1 MKRYSI
7 LMMLLLI
14 TSIFM
19 SCAKSDIEFDNDL
32 EKSYD
37 TWIAFKKSSNNS
49 YQYMITSTSWV
60 GVRAETLIKVRS
72 GEVEGRSLK
81 VYNAS
86 QIFEQWTEDKSQ
98 LNTHQ
103 SGAAAVTLDHIYTQ
117 ARTELLKKRENA
129 QTYFEAKNDG
139 MISSAGYVEDGCTD
153 DCFRGINIAFIE
165 AL

>member
-1 MKRYSI
+1 MKRYPFLI
-7 LMMLLLI
+7 VLLI
-14 TSIFM
+14 VSIFM
-19 SCAKSDIEFDNDL
+19 SCAKSDIEYENDL
-32 EKSYD
+32 ERSFD
-37 TWIAFKKSSNNS
+37 TWVVFKKSSNNS

-60 GVRAETLIKVRS
+60 GVKAETLITVRS
-72 GEVEGRSLK
+72 GEVVGRSLK

-86 QIFEQWTEDKSQ
+86 QVFEEWTEDKSQ

-103 SGAAAVTLDHIYTQ
+103 SGAAPVTLDEIYQQ